1 MRIAIMGSG
10 GVGGYYGGLLTLVG
24 HDVAFIARGAH
35 LAAMQANGLRIHSVY
50 GDFTLQ
56 SVQATDRPA
65 DIETV
70 ELVLMCVKTP
80 DTTNAAQQ
88 ILPLIGPDT
97 VVLSLQNGVEAPDQI
112 GAIVGM
118 SHVVGG
124 ATWISSS
131 IEAPGV
137 IRQVSQFRR
146 IVLGELDGRIT
157 PRVERIREVL
167 SSTGATVE
175 LSRDIQKV
183 MWTKFVF
190 IAAISGIGAL
200 TRLELGKYRHVPE
213 TRAMLTALM
222 REVEAVARAAGVA
235 LDPYVVEQSLAF
247 IDKAAAHI
255 KPSMQLDVEA
265 GRRSE
270 LDSMIGVIGR
280 RGRALGVPTPVAD
293 LVYAALLPVEQAAC
307 CRERGTPNG
316 DDL

>member
-24 HDVAFIARGAH
+24 HDVVFIARGEH
-35 LAAMQANGLRIHSVY
+35 LAAMQANGLRIRSVH
-50 GDFTLQ
+50 GDFTLRP
-56 SVQATDRPA
+56 VQATDRPA
-65 DIETV
+65 DIEIEKV
-70 ELVLMCVKTP
+70 DLVLVCVKTP
-80 DTTNAAQQ
+80 DTTDAARQ
-88 ILPLIGPDT
+88 ILPLIAPDT
-97 VVLSLQNGVEAPDQI
+97 VVLSLQNGVEAPEQI

-146 IVLGELDGRIT
+146 IVLGELDGHVT
-157 PRVERIREVL
+157 PRVKRVREVL
-167 SSTGATVE
+167 GSTGVTAE
-175 LSRDIQKV
+175 ISRDIQKV

-190 IAAISGIGAL
+190 IAAISGVGAL
-200 TRLELGKYRHVPE
+200 TRLELGRYRHVPE

-222 REVEAVARAAGVA
+222 QEVEAVARAAGVA
-235 LDPYVVEQSLAF
+235 LDPDVVEQTLAF
-247 IDKAAAHI
+247 MDKAAAHI

-280 RGRALGVPTPVAD
+280 QGRTLGVPTPVAD
-293 LVYAALLPVEQAAC
+293 LVYAALLPVEQIARR
-307 CRERGTPNG
+307 RERGNHN
-316 DDL
+316 L